1 MHDLDLSGLR
11 GDGRNIHSDGIVV
24 FGDEIENRLADL
36 SESDNYYI
44 VFLSHGLGLLK
55 HCLIILSLLRT
66 YRRSGWGRKPGNIE
80 TYKLFF
86 EKIVT
91 ADEGRVNV
99 TLARQKTVA
108 ATQKSVRE
116 SEQGGRIR
124 YGP

>member
-1 MHDLDLSGLR
+1 
-11 GDGRNIHSDGIVV
+11 
-24 FGDEIENRLADL
+24 
-36 SESDNYYI
+36 

-66 YRRSGWGRKPGNIE
+66 YRRSGWGRKWNIE

-86 EKIVT
+86 EKIVA

-116 SEQGGRIR
+116 SEQGGGIR